1 MLSADVI
8 YALVS
13 GIHRLAVCHTTCC
26 HGYCIR
32 LPNLENHNVY
42 VYQLLQVHRQRIL
55 NNKFLVYILCD
66 KHFLPRPPSNCAMC
80 KVRPRIAKMAGQ
92 ESQRWPAQV
101 YTDQARNHSTAM
113 FAGRYDTVS
122 TEGSGLCRGGCG
134 LILGSANAAAT
145 CYHQTMVLSIIIAR
159 TLLYISSMCIS

>member
-1 MLSADVI
+1 MTTLPTDTQTLATLIMTDTRDSHDICRDVLSADVI

-80 KVRPRIAKMAGQ
+80 KVQSAAQDCEDGRPRITKMAGPGLH
-92 ESQRWPAQV
+92 R
-101 YTDQARNHSTAM
+101 
-113 FAGRYDTVS
+113 
-122 TEGSGLCRGGCG
+122 SG
-134 LILGSANAAAT
+134 T
-145 CYHQTMVLSIIIAR
+145 
-159 TLLYISSMCIS
+159 